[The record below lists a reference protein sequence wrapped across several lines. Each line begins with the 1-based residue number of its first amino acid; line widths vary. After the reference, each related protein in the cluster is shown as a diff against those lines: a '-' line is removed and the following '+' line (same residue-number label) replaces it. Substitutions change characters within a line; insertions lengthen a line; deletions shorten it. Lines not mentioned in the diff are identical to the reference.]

1 MSKVAI
7 PVLNE
12 VLSTSFNNCG
22 YYYIFEIDH
31 KQIVS
36 QNREILCHKTSQELN
51 TWVAEKGITD
61 LIVHGIDKSSVDYFA
76 DTKVNLF
83 IGVNINEPG
92 KLIED
97 YLKGTLQSN
106 TKVIH

>member
-1 MSKVAI
+1 MSRVAI
-7 PVLNE
+7 PVLNK
-12 VLSTSFNNCG
+12 VLSTNFNKCG
-22 YYYIFEIDH
+22 YYDIYEIDQKRIISH
-31 KQIVS
+31 KQ
-36 QNREILCHKTSQELN
+36 EKLCHKSSNELN
-51 TWVAEKGITD
+51 MWIYEKGITD

-83 IGVNINEPG
+83 IGVNINEPN

>member
-12 VLSTSFNNCG
+12 VLSNSFNNCG
-22 YYYIFEIDH
+22 YYDIYEIDQ
-31 KQIVS
+31 KKIIS
-36 QNREILCHKTSQELN
+36 QKREKLCHKTSHDLN
-51 TWVAEKGITD
+51 IWVADKGITD

-83 IGVNINEPG
+83 VGVSINEPA

-106 TKVIH
+106 TKVLH